1 MATYPQQGSAPSTH
15 PVGVPRPLGAVLREL
30 PGQYRRVLTKP
41 SAATFSAE
49 LGKAEWRSV
58 WVQLLGW
65 GMISAII
72 GLLAWLVAPV
82 TLTIVPGLSPEVIQ
96 AFVPHWPYDGQIV
109 SVPMSFFIWMG
120 LLYLMAQAFHAQ
132 GSFLKQCYVSALY
145 LVPLGIVGSLLALIP
160 YLGLL
165 SLAVFI
171 YGIVLQVYAL
181 MAAHRLSGGEATAVV
196 LLPALVVVL
205 LAIVFAVIF
214 AGVLI
219 GVLMT

>member
-1 MATYPQQGSAPSTH
+1 VQ
-15 PVGVPRPLGAVLREL
+15 
-30 PGQYRRVLTKP
+30 
-41 SAATFSAE
+41 AE

-65 GMISAII
+65 GIIAAII

-82 TLTIVPGLSPEVIQ
+82 TLTIVPGLRPEVIQ

-109 SVPMSFFIWMG
+109 SVPLGFFIWMG
-120 LLYLMAQAFHAQ
+120 LLYLMAQAFRAQ
-132 GSFLKQCYVSALY
+132 GTFLKQCYVSVLY

-160 YLGLL
+160 SLGLL

-181 MAAHRLSGGEATAVV
+181 MAAHCLRGGEATAVV
-196 LLPALVVVL
+196 LLPALVILL

-214 AGVLI
+214 ASVLI
-219 GVLMT
+219 GVLMA